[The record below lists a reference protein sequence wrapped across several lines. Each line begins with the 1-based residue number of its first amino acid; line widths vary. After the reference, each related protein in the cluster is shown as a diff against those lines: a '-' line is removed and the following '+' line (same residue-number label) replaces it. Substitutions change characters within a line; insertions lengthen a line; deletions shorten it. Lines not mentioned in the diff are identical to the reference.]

1 MVMLTPEQLEELRKI
16 DSPTISNAIET
27 LGVRDRFEGYLG
39 PEIRCIF
46 PELKPTVGYAVTV
59 TIENVPA
66 GEPANVEKRFEFFDA
81 LEAAPKPSVCVF
93 KDISENPRRASQW
106 GEVLGTTVKAL
117 GAVGVVTDGT
127 VRDIEEVRRLGDL
140 QYFAQG
146 VCVSHGELR
155 MVDIS
160 VPVEISGCRI
170 EPGDL
175 VHGDMN
181 GVVLIPS
188 EVADKVAEAAAGIY
202 EKEEKMLEAFTK
214 PGLTAQKLRDIFSY

>member
-1 MVMLTPEQLEELRKI
+1 
-16 DSPTISNAIET
+16 
-27 LGVRDRFEGYLG
+27 
-39 PEIRCIF
+39 
-46 PELKPTVGYAVTV
+46 
-59 TIENVPA
+59 
-66 GEPANVEKRFEFFDA
+66 
-81 LEAAPKPSVCVF
+81 
-93 KDISENPRRASQW
+93 
-106 GEVLGTTVKAL
+106 
-117 GAVGVVTDGT
+117 
-127 VRDIEEVRRLGDL
+127 
-140 QYFAQG
+140 
-146 VCVSHGELR
+146 